1 MGEIAINV
9 RWVFDIIILISSLKI
24 RNKLYVLLYDIL
36 AFCNIYICYHKLDSI
51 NGFGIRLITKS
62 DLNVHIF
69 RTQKR

>member
-1 MGEIAINV
+1 M
-9 RWVFDIIILISSLKI
+9 FDGSLIYFNFSLKI